1 MDSLSYLAAEH
12 SYTKQ
17 NDISPLK
24 EYVAQYPDGN
34 YAADAYFHLGNVADA
49 QQDEN
54 QALTYYQKSLESNPD
69 SEYAESALIRCSNI
83 LYEKQ
88 DYAQAVKE
96 YTHLEAIA
104 STPDTRQSARIGTM
118 RCYLQLQQYN
128 EAAETA
134 NRLLNNS
141 NLSPEIKQEV
151 LYTRA
156 TAYTALQEYD
166 KAYDD
171 YAALAVDT
179 AAYTVQRVPS
189 E

>member
-1 MDSLSYLAAEH
+1 M
-12 SYTKQ
+12 
-17 NDISPLK
+17 
-24 EYVAQYPDGN
+24 
-34 YAADAYFHLGNVADA
+34 
-49 QQDEN
+49 
-54 QALTYYQKSLESNPD
+54 
-69 SEYAESALIRCSNI
+69 
-83 LYEKQ
+83 
-88 DYAQAVKE
+88 
-96 YTHLEAIA
+96 
-104 STPDTRQSARIGTM
+104 GTI

-179 AAYTVQRVPS
+179 RSIYGAESAFRVAEHLYHNNQTAKAEEAANAFIEKGTTHAYWLARNFILLSDIYTQQEDYFTAKQYLLQLKENYPGSNDDIATLIEERLQRIATQQ
-189 E
+189 EQAD